1 MQRFADDALGRQGR
15 PVVLGSFSMV
25 MATGIVAAAL
35 RRDRLTPASDVVLAV
50 AAAGLVVLVVM
61 AGWRVARQPA
71 AVRAELV
78 RPGLAFSAF
87 TLPAAC
93 GVVGMGLATS
103 GLPAAGAVLAAA
115 GAAAWLAMTALIP
128 GRMAVLRRARPVLAD
143 VNGTWYLW
151 AVATQSLA
159 IMAVVLLAAG
169 ALAAGSAAAA
179 AMAAWLAGLA
189 IYALTTVVVVVRL
202 LRAGVGPPGARTGYW
217 IAMGAASI
225 SVLAAAHIL
234 SIRGVP
240 AVATARLPITAT
252 AIALWLL
259 ASCLIVVLVTAT
271 VTLELRSRRRP
282 RYDPSAW
289 MLVFP
294 LGMYATASQ
303 QLGAAASLYPVRLAG
318 EIFTW
323 PAAAAW
329 FAVLTARA
337 AAPLAKAGGR
347 ARAAARQREPSAP
360 GGPGQG
366 RWGRSPPA

>member
-1 MQRFADDALGRQGR
+1 MQRSADDALGRQGC
-15 PVVLGSFSMV
+15 PEVLGNFSMV

-35 RRDRLTPASDVVLAV
+35 RRDGLTAAADVVLALAV
-50 AAAGLVVLVVM
+50 AGLVVLAAM
-61 AGWRVARQPA
+61 AGWHVAMQPA
-71 AVRAELV
+71 AVRAELA
-78 RPGLAFSAF
+78 RPGRAFSAF

-93 GVVGMGLATS
+93 GVVGMGLATA

-179 AMAAWLAGLA
+179 AVAAWLAGLA

-202 LRAGVGPPGARTGYW
+202 RCAGVGPPGARLGYW

-234 SIRGVP
+234 GIRGVP
-240 AVATARLPITAT
+240 AVAAAHPAVTAAAIT
-252 AIALWLL
+252 LWLL
-259 ASCLIVVLVTAT
+259 ATCLIVVLAAATAT
-271 VTLELRSRRRP
+271 VGLRSRRRP
-282 RYDPSAW
+282 KYDPSAW
-289 MLVFP
+289 MLAFP

-303 QLGAAASLYPVRLAG
+303 QLGAAANLYPVRLAG

-329 FAVLTARA
+329 LAVLSARA
-337 AAPLAKAGGR
+337 AVPLTKAGGT
-347 ARAAARQREPSAP
+347 ARAAARQRAPSAP
-360 GGPGQG
+360 PKPGQG
-366 RWGRSPPA
+366 PWGPSPPA